1 MTSQILIAD
10 DDPALLDWCV
20 ECLFDAY
27 RVVTAQ
33 TGRGAIEHVKRG
45 KEIDLAVI
53 DYRLSDM
60 SGVEAM
66 KEIKDVAPSIPIIIV
81 TGYGDEDVAV
91 ESFRSGARD
100 YLKKPFS
107 ISELTSKIDFYLAL
121 RHADKQL
128 RKNIIHES
136 DAPAGSGPRP
146 PEMTLSQ
153 YRKVQLGVRFINDNY
168 RTDISLDSAAREV
181 GVSPAHFS
189 RIFKKAMGLSYH
201 DYLNNRRIAKAQ
213 NLLRTS
219 AMSAAEIALA
229 VGFADGTGFGRIFKK
244 LTGRTPSEYRNL
256 PKK

>member
-10 DDPALLDWCV
+10 DDPAVLDWCV
-20 ECLFDAY
+20 QCLSDAY

-33 TGRGAIEHVKRG
+33 TGRDAIEHVKRS
-45 KEIDLAVI
+45 KDIDLAVI
-53 DYRLSDM
+53 DYRLADM

-66 KEIKDVAPSIPIIIV
+66 TGIKDLEPSIPAIII

-121 RHADKQL
+121 RHADKQR
-128 RKNIIHES
+128 RKNVIHEA
-136 DAPAGSGPRP
+136 DAPEGSGPRP

-153 YRKVQLGVRFINDNY
+153 YRKVQLAVRFINDHY
-168 RTDISLDSAAREV
+168 KTAISLDDAAREV

-201 DYLNNRRIAKAQ
+201 VYLNNRRIAKAQ

-219 AMSAAEIALA
+219 AMSAAEIALT
-229 VGFADGTGFGRIFKK
+229 VGFADATGFGRIFKK

>member
-1 MTSQILIAD
+1 
-10 DDPALLDWCV
+10 
-20 ECLFDAY
+20 
-27 RVVTAQ
+27 
-33 TGRGAIEHVKRG
+33 
-45 KEIDLAVI
+45 
-53 DYRLSDM
+53 M

-66 KEIKDVAPSIPIIIV
+66 TEIKDMAPSIPVIIV

-121 RHADKQL
+121 RHADKQR
-128 RKNIIHES
+128 RKNIIHEA
-136 DAPAGSGPRP
+136 DAPADSGPRP
-146 PEMTLSQ
+146 PSMTLSQ
-153 YRKVQLGVRFINDNY
+153 YRKVQLAVRFINDNY
-168 RTDISLDSAAREV
+168 RTDISLDDAAGEV

-189 RIFKKAMGLSYH
+189 RIFKKAMGLSYQV
-201 DYLNNRRIAKAQ
+201 YLNNRRITKAQ

-219 AMSAAEIALA
+219 AMSAAEIALS
-229 VGFADGTGFGRIFKK
+229 VGFADATGFGRIFKK